1 VGLLLYIKQELNSV
15 LKFDI
20 KKDSQFILWFQL
32 SKTFLKLDSDL
43 VFGCVYIP
51 PENSKYSSSD
61 TFDEIENELIS
72 IINVDK
78 RYIALTGDFNSK
90 TGTLNDY
97 IEPDDSILDLFD
109 IDIDLYDYMYDLFDI
124 DTDLYD
130 YMYDFQNMLNHEIPL
145 KSVLKC
151 KGRTNNYGHK
161 LLEVCKWNNFY
172 IANSR
177 IGSDVNIGER
187 TCNDA
192 TVLIIL
198 F

>member
-1 VGLLLYIKQELNSV
+1 MILIQKQV
-15 LKFDI
+15 L
-20 KKDSQFILWFQL
+20 S
-32 SKTFLKLDSDL
+32 
-43 VFGCVYIP
+43 
-51 PENSKYSSSD
+51 
-61 TFDEIENELIS
+61 
-72 IINVDK
+72 
-78 RYIALTGDFNSK
+78 
-90 TGTLNDY
+90 
-97 IEPDDSILDLFD
+97 DDSIL
-109 IDIDLYDYMYDLFDI
+109 DLFDI

-130 YMYDFQNMLNHEIPL
+130 YMCDLFDIDTDLYDYMCDLFDIDTNLYDYMYDFQNLLNHEIPL

>member
-1 VGLLLYIKQELNSV
+1 M

>member
-1 VGLLLYIKQELNSV
+1 MGLLLYIKQELNSV

>member
-1 VGLLLYIKQELNSV
+1 MYDL
-15 LKFDI
+15 FDI
-20 KKDSQFILWFQL
+20 DI
-32 SKTFLKLDSDL
+32 DL
-43 VFGCVYIP
+43 YD
-51 PENSKYSSSD
+51 YMYD
-61 TFDEIENELIS
+61 LFDIDIDL
-72 IINVDK
+72 
-78 RYIALTGDFNSK
+78 Y
-90 TGTLNDY
+90 
-97 IEPDDSILDLFD
+97 DLFD